1 MILTNCSFSILL
13 SHVHIYMCSGDFIED
28 GEENMQQ
35 IIYAYI
41 SVSVIMNIYIIY
53 IYFISMYLYI
63 TWHSHCIHELME
75 TMIICTRLVHDQ
87 ASQCSITNG
96 RGAHEAPPPSC
107 GVITW
112 AAGIGRGCFSSEME
126 TLGKFS
132 IAIPLSCKGLKIFLS

>member
-75 TMIICTRLVHDQ
+75 TMIICTSLEPLQFRYVREKVEETSSFPEDVWQLKWWLD
-87 ASQCSITNG
+87 G
-96 RGAHEAPPPSC
+96 RGTSHSLVAYLVISCQYYSKQPS
-107 GVITW
+107 TNSH
-112 AAGIGRGCFSSEME
+112 A
-126 TLGKFS
+126 K
-132 IAIPLSCKGLKIFLS
+132 IPN